1 MSYIG
6 GLLAGAAQGAA
17 TNWTARREEL
27 KVEAANSFKL
37 ATEQRKN
44 DREDLKAAEL
54 ARQAA
59 LEVKYVQMQLPGTQ
73 GEAQTIIVAV
83 HNDGRL
89 AYTDY
94 NLAPTLSKE
103 AAQKKAIDMAG
114 AQANWF
120 GGDAEDF
127 KTTGGSRAQ
136 FIAETVDELM
146 DSSSI
151 YRMFGGKGGEQVK
164 VGSKGPKSK
173 GPKPKVNLDDGSY
186 YTKAA
191 EKLNKQGGDEKP
203 NEQEG
208 DEKPNEQEG
217 GSNNNETPNNL
228 NNNVESIVT
237 TASKQKEKDQ
247 DIRDRM
253 SAWNF
258 EVGLPPSLLESPT
271 EQSMAEDTT
280 APEYYQD
287 IRDRMSAAN
296 FEVGLPPSLLESAT
310 EQSMAEDTTSPEYYQ
325 DVRDRITAPLLEDT
339 PSPSLLESATEQSMA
354 EDTTAPL
361 DTVKPTEKTSNYDDN
376 GDHVVS
382 QFVIGQENFSAEAYP
397 DGSGWAIGYG
407 TNNKNVKEGQT
418 ITKKEAYRLMQKD
431 LKNAQDYVDELVNVP
446 LTANQ
451 NKAIVSLMYNTGYR
465 NIEKSDALL
474 ALNAGDYEMFAELA
488 FGDKGFIY
496 SKINGVPEIN
506 KGLITRR
513 NDERILFNDNKP
525 VARPTPS
532 NIPPNSPKEFE
543 AAYFNL

>member
-83 HNDGRL
+83 HKDGRL
-89 AYTDY
+89 ANNDY

-103 AAQKKAIDMAG
+103 AAQKKAIDMAD

-208 DEKPNEQEG
+208 

-247 DIRDRM
+247 DIRNRM

-258 EVGLPPSLLESPT
+258 EVGLPPSLLESP
-271 EQSMAEDTT
+271 
-280 APEYYQD
+280 
-287 IRDRMSAAN
+287 
-296 FEVGLPPSLLESAT
+296 T

-465 NIEKSDALL
+465 NIKESQALL